1 MMAMSALSSGNVVCW
16 NQGSQNEHRADERLS
31 LVNGVRVLMSL
42 AGNFGEEKRAK
53 YIIHGKVE

>member
-31 LVNGVRVLMSL
+31 LANGVRVLMNL
-42 AGNFGEEKRAK
+42 VGNFGAK
-53 YIIHGKVE
+53 KNEQST